1 MNTDRHSSCCF
12 TGHRNIPDSQ
22 RRRLEEMLDDAVR
35 ARISQGYTVFCA
47 GGAQGF
53 DTMAAKAVIKYK
65 KLNEK
70 VRLHLYLP
78 CQDQDKFWSRRAK
91 AEYERIK
98 QAADSVFYI
107 SRTYD
112 RYCMMRR
119 NRAMVDDSSCC
130 IGYCTNSG
138 GGSARTL
145 SYALDK
151 GLRVINLAQIM

>member
-1 MNTDRHSSCCF
+1 MGTDRHISCCF
-12 TGHRNIPDSQ
+12 TGHRNIPEQDMRQ
-22 RRRLEEMLDDAVR
+22 LESLLDDAVR

-53 DTMAAKAVIKYK
+53 DAMAAKAVIKYK
-65 KLNEK
+65 KQNEK
-70 VRLHLYLP
+70 IRLHLYLP

-91 AEYERIK
+91 SEYEKIK

-107 SRTYD
+107 SQVYD

-119 NRAMVDDSSCC
+119 NHAMVDDSSCC
-130 IGYCTNSG
+130 IGYCTRSD

-151 GLRVINLAQIM
+151 GLTVINLAQII